1 MFLTGKGDHAILKP
15 DNLIDSVN
23 LKDGIN
29 FRIGVIP
36 TTTIKD
42 VAKYAGVS
50 QATVSYVMNN
60 NTDEVGYST
69 QQKVLE
75 AVKILNYHPN
85 ANARSLK
92 SKNTR
97 NIGLV
102 MLHTETKQLL
112 EDPWIIGLLAGIADI
127 SREAGYSIV
136 IDLIMKWNE
145 ETYSRIFRGQKTNG
159 TIILGAAIS
168 DKIGDKLTTDKFPHI
183 FIDRYTEDTKTN
195 CICIDN
201 AGGAK
206 KAVHYLA
213 SLGHQRIAY
222 IGGIGD
228 FASGLYRKKGFTEA
242 MKELALPINPAY
254 ILEGKWSEES
264 GYNALFQLFD
274 LEIPPT
280 AVFCANDRMAIGAL
294 QAAYDRKIKVPDQ
307 ISVMGFD
314 NVQFSAYT
322 TPPLTTLTVPIYEIG
337 KFAANQIIAIDNGK
351 KFFRKEVFDVN
362 IVIRDS
368 TAPPAL

>member
-1 MFLTGKGDHAILKP
+1 MD
-15 DNLIDSVN
+15 
-23 LKDGIN
+23 
-29 FRIGVIP
+29 VIP

-50 QATVSYVMNN
+50 QATVSYVINN
-60 NTDEVGYST
+60 NMNEVSYST

-112 EDPWIIGLLAGIADI
+112 EDPWTIELLAGIADI

-136 IDLIMKWNE
+136 IDFIMEWTE
-145 ETYSRIFRGQKTNG
+145 ETYSRIFRGQKTDG

-168 DKIGDKLTTDKFPHI
+168 DRIDEKLTADKVPHI
-183 FIDRYTEDTKTN
+183 FIDRYTEDTKKN

-201 AGGAK
+201 EGGAK
-206 KAVHYLA
+206 KAIHHLA

-222 IGGIGD
+222 IGGDGD
-228 FASGLYRKKGFTEA
+228 FASGIYRQKGFYEA
-242 MKELALPINPAY
+242 MNELNLPIEPAY
-254 ILEGKWSEES
+254 ILSGKWSEES
-264 GYNALFQLFD
+264 GYNALVQLFN
-274 LEIPPT
+274 LVVPPT
-280 AVFCANDRMAIGAL
+280 AIFCANDRMAIGVL
-294 QAAYDRKIKVPDQ
+294 QAARVQKIKVPDQ
-307 ISVMGFD
+307 LSVVGFD
-314 NVQFSAYT
+314 NSQFSAFT
-322 TPPLTTLTVPIYEIG
+322 TPPLTTLTVPIYEMG
-337 KFAANQIIAIDNGK
+337 KLAANQIIAISNGK

-362 IVIRDS
+362 IVIRNS
-368 TAPPAL
+368 TAPPALR